1 MSCCRRF
8 RAGWIAVFAVL
19 ALALTGVT
27 VSEAAGPAAPAKV
40 APAKAKPAKVAPAK
54 VVPAKVAPLKIEGKT
69 TLLLRV
75 LTRPYSNIYAKAD
88 PKAKVVVENVPAFTP
103 YYVFQRPKTSP
114 AALAST
120 QVKGWYQVGMR
131 NKVLGWMKAQDVMEW
146 KQAMVLAFTNPA
158 NRERVLFFNQL
169 ATVQKL
175 VKDPADVRAKKVKQ
189 LYDTIKAGKIPEKFP
204 VISVE
209 PKKYVDI
216 ATRFYLLPV
225 LYAAEVEINERP
237 ATILKVTS
245 ATLTGG
251 RGRSDIRKSADHVK
265 KKPAGGLDTQPVDL
279 KKMGIDVVFVIDA
292 TNSMGPYIEATRK
305 VIGDMATMIREKNI
319 QGKLRFGLVAFRDNV
334 KIIPGLEYTA
344 KIFCTL
350 AEGATPE
357 GFVKKT
363 ANLKAATVGSGGF
376 QEDVWAG
383 MLMALKQMKWSRNA
397 LRFIILIGDAPG
409 HQPGSAFSTTGL
421 NAGELRRL
429 ANAKHITILA
439 LHLLSPEGTQFHA
452 QGRTQFTQLTMNPG
466 TETPAYFPIKNA
478 DQTLFAKSARDA
490 AEAMVG
496 LVAMAQKGQLAKPT
510 ATAPKPGAKPKPKPA
525 GGPPDIKT
533 TIARLG
539 YAAQVVWLG
548 RKGQTQAPRDITAWV
563 IDKDL
568 MKPSVVSMRVCLL
581 INKSQL
587 SDLQN
592 VLKAIM
598 DAGLKARI
606 SGTDFFTQLKGAAAA
621 AGRDPNKIRL
631 GRTLGK
637 SGLMPE
643 YLLGLPYKSR
653 IMSLTTQ
660 MWSSWSTDQQQSF
673 LQEIDAKI
681 KAYQAYHDDTRLWI
695 PLHKGDDPKDQVMA
709 LDLDALP

>member
-1 MSCCRRF
+1 MSGCRRF
-8 RAGWIAVFAVL
+8 HVGWI
-19 ALALTGVT
+19 T
-27 VSEAAGPAAPAKV
+27 VSTAVAFVLTIVLGLGV
-40 APAKAKPAKVAPAK
+40 APAANKT
-54 VVPAKVAPLKIEGKT
+54 PLKIEGKT

-75 LTRPYSNIYAKAD
+75 LTRPYSNIYAKAE
-88 PKAKVVVENVPAFTP
+88 PKAKIVVENVPAFTP
-103 YYVFQRPKTSP
+103 YYVYEKPKTKP
-114 AALAST
+114 TDLGGTKVA
-120 QVKGWYQVGMR
+120 GWYQVGTR
-131 NKVLGWMKAQDVMEW
+131 TKPLGWMKAADVMEW

-158 NRERVLFFNQL
+158 NRDRVLFFNQL
-169 ATVQKL
+169 SAVQKL
-175 VKDPADVRAKKVKQ
+175 IKDPNDVRSTKVKKI
-189 LYDTIKAGKIPEKFP
+189 YDTVATGKIPADFP
-204 VISVE
+204 VISIE

-216 ATRFYLLPV
+216 ATKFYLLPV

-251 RGRSDIRKSADHVK
+251 RGRSDIRQKPDPK
-265 KKPAGGLDTQPVDL
+265 KKPAGTLDTQPASL

-292 TNSMGPYIEATRK
+292 TNSMGPYIDATRK
-305 VIGDMATMIREKNI
+305 IIGDMATMIREKNV
-319 QGKLRFGLVAFRDNV
+319 QGKLRFGLVAYRDNV
-334 KIIPGLEYTA
+334 KIVPGLEFTA
-344 KIFCTL
+344 KVFCTL
-350 AEGATPE
+350 EQGATPE

-363 ANLKAATVGSGGF
+363 AALKAATVGSGGF

-383 MLMALKQMKWSRNA
+383 MLVALKKIKWSKNA
-397 LRFIILIGDAPG
+397 LKFVILIGDAPA

-421 NAGELRRL
+421 NASELRRL
-429 ANAKHITILA
+429 ANAKHVMVLS
-439 LHLLSPEGTQFHA
+439 LHLLSPQGTQFHA

-466 TETPAYFPIKNA
+466 TETAAYFPIKNA
-478 DQTLFAKSARDA
+478 DQTEFAKAARAA

-496 LVAMAQKGQLAKPT
+496 LVSMAAKGQLAKP
-510 ATAPKPGAKPKPKPA
+510 AAAAPKPKPGAKPQPA
-525 GGPPDIKT
+525 STSADIKK

-548 RKGQTQAPRDITAWV
+548 KTGGTQAPRDITAWV

-568 MKPSVVSMRVCLL
+568 AKPAVQSLRVCLL

-592 VLKAIM
+592 VLKAVM

-681 KAYQAYHDDTRLWI
+681 KAYQAYHDDTKLWI
-695 PLHKGDDPKDQVMA
+695 PLHKGDDAKDYVMA

>member
-1 MSCCRRF
+1 MSCCRRL
-8 RAGWIAVFAVL
+8 RVGWIAAFAILVP
-19 ALALTGVT
+19 ALMIVPAAG
-27 VSEAAGPAAPAKV
+27 AAGPAAPA
-40 APAKAKPAKVAPAK
+40 APAK
-54 VVPAKVAPLKIEGKT
+54 VTPLKIEGKT
-69 TLLLRV
+69 TLLLRI
-75 LTRPYSNIYAKAD
+75 LTRPYSNIYAKPD
-88 PKAKVVVENVPAFTP
+88 PKAKIVVENVPAFTP
-103 YYVFQRPKTSP
+103 YYVFKKPKTSP

-120 QVKGWYQVGMR
+120 QVKGWYQIGMR

-158 NRERVLFFNQL
+158 NRKRVLFFNQL
-169 ATVQKL
+169 AMVQKL
-175 VKDPADVRAKKVKQ
+175 VKDPSDVRAKKVKQ
-189 LYDTIKAGKIPEKFP
+189 LYDTIKTGQIPAKFP
-204 VISVE
+204 VISIE

-251 RGRSDIRKSADHVK
+251 RGRSDIRKPTADAAK
-265 KKPAGGLDTQPVDL
+265 KKPTGTLDTRPVDL

-292 TNSMGPYIEATRK
+292 TNSMGPYIQATRK

-334 KIIPGLEYTA
+334 KIIPGLKYTA

-350 AEGATPE
+350 QEGATPE

-363 ANLKAATVGSGGF
+363 AGLKAATVGSGGF

-452 QGRTQFTQLTMNPG
+452 EARSQFTQLTMNPG

-478 DQTLFAKSARDA
+478 DQTLFAKAARDA

-496 LVAMAQKGQLAKPT
+496 LVALAQKGRLAKPV
-510 ATAPKPGAKPKPKPA
+510 ATGPKPGVKPKPGAKPKPA
-525 GGPPDIKT
+525 GGPADIKT

-548 RKGQTQAPRDITAWV
+548 KKGGTQAPRDITAWV

-568 MKPSVVSMRVCLL
+568 IKPSVVSMRVCLL
-581 INKSQL
+581 INKNQL

-643 YLLGLPYKSR
+643 YLIGLPYKSR

-695 PLHKGDDPKDQVMA
+695 ALHKGDDPKDYVMA